1 MICSVTNIRVRY
13 SETDKMGY
21 LHHAN
26 YLNYFEVGRTE
37 TLRNMGL
44 TYREMEE
51 DGILLPVLSVNI
63 NYKAPAYYD
72 DILTVKTY
80 LKKIPG
86 VKVLFE
92 YEILN
97 DNSEIICTGDSTLVF
112 IDANSRRPRK
122 PPAYFMEKCSA
133 EFKQNRKI
141 R

>member
-1 MICSVTNIRVRY
+1 MIFSVINIRVRY
-13 SETDKMGY
+13 SETDRMGY

-37 TLRNMGL
+37 ILRDMGL

-80 LKKIPG
+80 LKKMPG
-86 VKVLFE
+86 VKVVFE
-92 YEILN
+92 YEVFNEKSDL
-97 DNSEIICTGDSTLVF
+97 ICTGNSTLVC
-112 IDANSRRPRK
+112 IDASSRKPRK
-122 PPAYFMEKCSA
+122 PPSYFIEKCSA
-133 EFKQNRKI
+133 GFRQ
-141 R
+141 

>member
-1 MICSVTNIRVRY
+1 MIFSVINIRVRY
-13 SETDKMGY
+13 SETDRMGY

-37 TLRNMGL
+37 ILREMGL

-51 DGILLPVLSVNI
+51 DGILLPVLSVNV

-80 LKKIPG
+80 LKKMPG

-92 YEILN
+92 YEVFNEKSDL
-97 DNSEIICTGDSTLVF
+97 ICTAESTLVC
-112 IDANSRRPRK
+112 IDASSRKPRK
-122 PPAYFMEKCSA
+122 PPSYFIEK
-133 EFKQNRKI
+133 FT
-141 R
+141 